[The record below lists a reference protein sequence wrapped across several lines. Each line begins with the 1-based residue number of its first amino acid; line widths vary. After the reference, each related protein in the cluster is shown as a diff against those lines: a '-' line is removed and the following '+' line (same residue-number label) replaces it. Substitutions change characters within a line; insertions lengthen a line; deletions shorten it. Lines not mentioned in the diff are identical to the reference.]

1 MKIAEARSLYGAQI
15 SAYREQQN
23 YLTQRK
29 KELERTKPQTGED
42 AVIYEKELGNIAL
55 QYEALE
61 EKKTQYQE
69 YMEKLTEFETAY
81 VNLLNTKEQGDAVSE
96 AYEDIGKILEV
107 ARRIMRG
114 DIVPATD
121 ERKLME
127 FSDELYQAAKNIGE
141 LMRQKEREEHESLWE
156 EKKEIA
162 EDGGEEQDPFEIA
175 GEMEAP
181 AGPAI
186 DAPAEALNS
195 VSPSLDCSVP

>member
-1 MKIAEARSLYGAQI
+1 MKITEARSVYGAQI
-15 SAYREQQN
+15 NAYREQQN
-23 YLTQRK
+23 LLTQRK
-29 KELERTKPQTGED
+29 KELEKAKSLTTED

-61 EKKTQYQE
+61 EKKTEYQE
-69 YMEKLTEFETAY
+69 YMARLGEFEATY
-81 VNLLNTKEQGDAVSE
+81 MELLSSKEQGDAVSE
-96 AYEDIGKILEV
+96 AYEDLGKIMEV

-156 EKKEIA
+156 EEDKIA
-162 EDGGEEQDPFEIA
+162 EEGGDAQDIFEA
-175 GEMEAP
+175 VGEMEAP

-186 DAPAEALNS
+186 EAPTEALAS
-195 VSPSLDCSVP
+195 VECSVVSE